1 MKKIFNIFNLV
12 IVLIFIC
19 NSFFYKSLS
28 NSNNNKNSGLKNLTL
43 SEEGMVPNFQK
54 NIYEY
59 EIIVSAQINKIE
71 VEAIQEDLTDRIE
84 VVGNDNLKIGSN
96 IITINII
103 SKEGIKEATYN
114 IKVIKTDDKESINT
128 NLETLAIE
136 NVLLNPPFEN
146 DIINYYVEVSNETEN
161 LNILAIPEK
170 ETSNIE
176 IIGANKLVNGDNVI
190 QIIVTSPNKLVQRI
204 YKVNVHKRNVE
215 ENNLYKEQESINN
228 EKLKEIYDFEK
239 VGYTVE
245 KTNLDIS
252 NKANG
257 YKLNVKFI
265 ILVVLAFL
273 SIILLVI
280 KKRRIR
286 N

>member
-1 MKKIFNIFNLV
+1 M
-12 IVLIFIC
+12 
-19 NSFFYKSLS
+19 
-28 NSNNNKNSGLKNLTL
+28 
-43 SEEGMVPNFQK
+43 
-54 NIYEY
+54 
-59 EIIVSAQINKIE
+59 
-71 VEAIQEDLTDRIE
+71 
-84 VVGNDNLKIGSN
+84 VGNDNLKIGSN